1 MATAQ
6 QAVSKA
12 RSQVGTTEV
21 GSSNKVKFNDWYWG
35 KGKYGSWA
43 AWCSVFMCWC
53 SDQLGMRKNVA
64 EWQLERDRANKL
76 DADNDVLR
84 SYIHKLELILT
95 RNNIPF

>member
-35 KGKYGSWA
+35 KGKQE
-43 AWCSVFMCWC
+43 F
-53 SDQLGMRKNVA
+53 DF
-64 EWQLERDRANKL
+64 L
-76 DADNDVLR
+76 DGEDVPDPDNDDETEEADEADFPDDEDV
-84 SYIHKLELILT
+84 
-95 RNNIPF
+95 